1 MGSLS
6 VNLRRISF
14 QRSRAGRQ
22 RKSTRGKGKQSTSLR
37 YVGLCR
43 ARTRDMY
50 IHLSPLTGTWV
61 YI

>member
-14 QRSRAGRQ
+14 QRSRQ